1 MAGAL
6 ILGLV
11 TLAFAGVYLGVR
23 LGRPGVETQRR
34 DMPRR
39 LLSLSQGRT
48 HAQWHGPEGGP
59 VLVCVHGLSTPS
71 FVWGPV
77 LPRLTERG
85 FRVLIYD
92 LYGRGYSDRAP
103 GRQDTGFFL
112 RQLEDLL
119 EAEGVTG
126 RFALVGYSMG
136 GAICTAFTARHP
148 NRVERLI
155 LLAPAGLGHEL
166 GRFSRFVTRTP
177 LIGDWVME
185 VLGVPILRSSYG
197 EESKEDAIAMRA
209 LKELSVAGTLRAIL
223 SSMRGILHVD
233 QSDLHRR
240 IAQSGPS
247 VTAIWGERDAVIP
260 VSCRD
265 RLAALNPDAR
275 QITLPDA
282 DHALTYTHPDDV
294 AQAIV

>member
-11 TLAFAGVYLGVR
+11 TLALAGVYLGVR

-34 DMPRR
+34 DMPGR
-39 LLSLSQGRT
+39 LLSLSQGQI

-71 FVWGPV
+71 FVWGPI
-77 LPRLTERG
+77 LPHLTARG
-85 FRVLIYD
+85 FRVLTYD
-92 LYGRGYSDRAP
+92 LYGRGFSDRAS

-126 RFALVGYSMG
+126 RFTLVGYSMG
-136 GAICTAFTARHP
+136 GAISTAYAARHP
-148 NRVERLI
+148 DRVARLT

-166 GRFSRFVTRTP
+166 GGFSRFVTRTP

-197 EESKEDAIAMRA
+197 KDALQDAIAMRA
-209 LKELSVAGTLRAIL
+209 LKELSVAGTLRAVL
-223 SSMRGILHVD
+223 SSMRGILSVD
-233 QSDLHRR
+233 QSELHRG
-240 IAQSGPS
+240 IARTGPP
-247 VTAIWGERDAVIP
+247 VTAIWGAKDAVIP
-260 VSCRD
+260 LDCRD
-265 RLAALNPDAR
+265 RLGAINPEAS

-282 DHALTYTHPDDV
+282 DHALTYTHPGKV
-294 AQAIV
+294 ADGIA